1 MSSFRPILSFSNLRS
16 FSQMENKLPQTMSST
31 SYNSVEPTV
40 VDEELLKKA
49 VIEQV
54 PLEISES
61 AKKEG
66 IDPLEVHSLRLDYK
80 SSHLVI

>member
-1 MSSFRPILSFSNLRS
+1 MSA
-16 FSQMENKLPQTMSST
+16 T

-40 VDEELLKKA
+40 IEEELLKKA

-54 PLEISES
+54 PIEISDC

-66 IDPLEVHSLRLDYK
+66 IDPLEVQSLRLDYK
-80 SSHLVI
+80 ST